1 MLVCVLHPGCVYSSL
16 KVDTEV
22 KKLGKQPLCLEGP
35 LPAMASRLLPSEVRR
50 VRDLLRALRLFPS
63 SVFKVQPSSSLS
75 DKSLLLV
82 MCLVFE

>member
-22 KKLGKQPLCLEGP
+22 KNLGKQPLCLEGP

-50 VRDLLRALRLFPS
+50 VRDLLRALRLFPG